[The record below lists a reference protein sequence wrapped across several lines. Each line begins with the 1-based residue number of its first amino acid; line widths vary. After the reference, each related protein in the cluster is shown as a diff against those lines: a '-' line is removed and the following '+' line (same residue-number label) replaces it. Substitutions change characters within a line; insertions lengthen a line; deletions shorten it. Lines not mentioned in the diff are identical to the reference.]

1 MYKIIGADQKEY
13 GPITADQVRQWMA
26 EGRANG
32 QTQAR
37 LDDGP
42 WKPLST
48 FPEFAQTPGASP
60 AAPPLQ
66 GGLTAG
72 MGGMG
77 GTRESALQQV
87 SGPAIGL
94 LVTAILGLMGAVAGL
109 AMNILGIGFSAAGMS
124 GNPEAERWVH
134 LFGGTLG
141 ILGNIVAILVGV
153 FLLYA
158 GLKIRK
164 LLINNIDTD
173 QIIPARF
180 LKVTSKAGLGKQLF
194 ADWRYEASGQP
205 KPDFIL
211 NRPEVKSHFQ

>member
-13 GPITADQVRQWMA
+13 GPITADQVRQWIA

-124 GNPEAERWVH
+124 GNPETERWVH

-164 LLINNIDTD
+164 LENYN
-173 QIIPARF
+173 
-180 LKVTSKAGLGKQLF
+180 AGLIGSIIAMVPCISPCCLIGLPVGIW
-194 ADWRYEASGQP
+194 ALV
-205 KPDFIL
+205 IL

>member
-1 MYKIIGADQKEY
+1 M
-13 GPITADQVRQWMA
+13 
-26 EGRANG
+26 
-32 QTQAR
+32 
-37 LDDGP
+37 
-42 WKPLST
+42 
-48 FPEFAQTPGASP
+48 
-60 AAPPLQ
+60 
-66 GGLTAG
+66 AG
-72 MGGMG
+72 MAGMG

-164 LLINNIDTD
+164 LENYN
-173 QIIPARF
+173 
-180 LKVTSKAGLGKQLF
+180 AGLIGSIIAMVPCISPCCLIGLPVGIW
-194 ADWRYEASGQP
+194 ALV
-205 KPDFIL
+205 IL

>member
-13 GPITADQVRQWMA
+13 GPITADQVRQWIA

-32 QTQAR
+32 QPQAR

-109 AMNILGIGFSAAGMS
+109 AVNILGIRLSAAGMGGDS
-124 GNPEAERWVH
+124 ETERGGPV
-134 LFGGTLG
+134 FGGTPGNLG
-141 ILGNIVAILVGV
+141 DIVDILVGGV
-153 FLLYA
+153 L
-158 GLKIRK
+158 
-164 LLINNIDTD
+164 
-173 QIIPARF
+173 
-180 LKVTSKAGLGKQLF
+180 
-194 ADWRYEASGQP
+194 
-205 KPDFIL
+205 
-211 NRPEVKSHFQ
+211 